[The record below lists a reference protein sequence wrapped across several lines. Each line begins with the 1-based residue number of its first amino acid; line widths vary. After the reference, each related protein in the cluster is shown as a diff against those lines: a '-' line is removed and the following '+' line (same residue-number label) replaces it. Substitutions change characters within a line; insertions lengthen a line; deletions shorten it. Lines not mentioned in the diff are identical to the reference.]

1 MTAPTPM
8 RRGDYEECVVLMLII
23 FERFGFQRLL
33 TSVPTIAPLLH
44 GYLCGYSSGVEPE
57 VPCLTSSSQIAGVVR
72 ETASEAITTKIKAP
86 EIRVEQKSVISGET
100 IDTITLEFAIILFN
114 KGISGALLYKTLSH
128 LRTLVTEMIRWNFG
142 CENID
147 DLEASPA
154 NFFQNSKWAEF
165 NDLWGMPGDDARHE
179 IFI

>member
-72 ETASEAITTKIKAP
+72 ETPSEAITTKIKAP
-86 EIRVEQKSVISGET
+86 EIRVEQKRVISSET
-100 IDTITLEFAIILFN
+100 INTITLEFAIILYG
-114 KGISGALLYKTLSH
+114 KGISGAVLYRTLSD
-128 LRTLVTEMIRWNFG
+128 LRTLVIEMVRWNFE
-142 CENID
+142 CANID
-147 DLEASPA
+147 QLEASPA
-154 NFFQNSKWAEF
+154 NFVENSKWNELQKVC
-165 NDLWGMPGDDARHE
+165 NLPTDDVRHE